1 MTHAL
6 FASLMVLAGSSPA
19 QGAPAAA
26 PLPTDAECAP
36 LPDLRRPLSFRPGEM
51 LAFELDALG
60 ARAGRMTI
68 RVLPQKD
75 GALPVQVEAETNT
88 FFSKVR
94 RLTGTATSYL
104 NPKSLRPAR
113 YVEDALENG
122 VRKVAEVNFEPRDH
136 SVNVSFSTNEHQERA
151 RFRYANDGLDAAGAI
166 YLLRQL
172 PFQPG
177 KTLCFDAY
185 GVRKLW
191 RVSGKVEGKERI
203 TLSLGEFNAWH
214 LSGQAVRLDDPK
226 HHREIHVWI
235 SDDARRLPL
244 VALGVVD
251 LGTVRATL
259 TEVARPGEKRTRA
272 ESKETLRW

>member
-1 MTHAL
+1 
-6 FASLMVLAGSSPA
+6 MVLAGSSPA
-19 QGAPAAA
+19 LGAPAAV
-26 PLPTDAECAP
+26 PVPTDAECAP
-36 LPDLRRPLSFRPGEM
+36 LPDLRRPLSFKPGEM

-60 ARAGRMTI
+60 ARAGRLTI

-75 GALPVQVEAETNT
+75 GALPVQAEVETNT

-94 RLTGTATSYL
+94 RLKGAATSYL
-104 NPKSLRPAR
+104 NPKSLRPAH

-122 VRKVAEVNFEPRDH
+122 VRKAAEVNFEPKDH
-136 SVNVSFSTNEHQERA
+136 TVSGTFSTNERQERA
-151 RFRYANDGLDAAGAI
+151 KFRFANDGLDAAGAI

-177 KTLCFDAY
+177 KVLCFDAY

-203 TLSLGEFNAWH
+203 TVPLGEFDAWH
-214 LSGQAVRLDDPK
+214 LSGQAVRLDDPR

-259 TEVARPGEKRTRA
+259 MEVVRPGEKRIRA
-272 ESKETLRW
+272 EGKETLRW

>member
-1 MTHAL
+1 MIYAF
-6 FASLMVLAGSSPA
+6 FASLMILAGSSPA
-19 QGAPAAA
+19 PGAAA
-26 PLPTDAECAP
+26 AARLPTDADCAP
-36 LPDLRRPLSFRPGEM
+36 LPDLHRPLSFRSGEM

-60 ARAGRMTI
+60 ARAGRLTI

-75 GALPVQVEAETNT
+75 GALPVQAEAETNT

-94 RLTGTATSYL
+94 RLKGTATSYL

-113 YVEDALENG
+113 YVEDAVENG
-122 VRKVAEVNFEPRDH
+122 VRKVAEVNFEAQDH
-136 SVNVSFSTNEHQERA
+136 SVSMSYSANEREERA
-151 RFRYANDGLDAAGAI
+151 KFRYANDGLDAAGAI
-166 YLLRQL
+166 YLLRQI
-172 PFQPG
+172 PFVPG

-203 TLSLGEFNAWH
+203 TVPLGEFDAWH

-226 HHREIHVWI
+226 YHREIHVWI

-272 ESKETLRW
+272 EGQETLKW